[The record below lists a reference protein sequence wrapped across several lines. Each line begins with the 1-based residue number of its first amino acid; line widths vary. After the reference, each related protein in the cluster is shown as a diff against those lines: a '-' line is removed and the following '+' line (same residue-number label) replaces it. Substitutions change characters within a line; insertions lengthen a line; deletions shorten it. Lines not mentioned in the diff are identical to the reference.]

1 VAPITRICKRLALIA
16 ALVAA
21 APAAAAQEA
30 SDIYWNAQR
39 QELSGRNGDALK
51 TYARLLA
58 SSPDSEAAANN
69 LLYAAVREGSM
80 PDAVAAVRATTK
92 AQTATVDA
100 PLLLY
105 VDAFK
110 RRKWSEAEASIKL
123 LDAGQD
129 FAFVTPMLRGW
140 LNVAQARPSGFSPS
154 SLQSNGLT
162 AYYGDDQ
169 LIYFDLADG
178 NLPQARLKLRNYR
191 GYGEPHGQTLAR
203 LAMGPFAAAGD
214 AEFAAALAQQIGLE
228 PAAFNHPRITAEIG
242 LSALFARLALALQE
256 QKQPEK
262 ALYFARLATW
272 SSPESDP
279 AKLAFAQI
287 AKAEQM
293 PAKARAALAGIAP
306 TSPFWMEAIGELNEL
321 AETPEEATVIA
332 RNAAKSRPD
341 SAQLMLLLARS
352 MERSGQVEQAVVVYR
367 SLLDMKGGAS
377 GRSRAVYQ
385 LMLAAALDAN
395 NDWNGAR
402 GALED
407 AIKADPQNAQA
418 LNYLGYS
425 LLERRIDVKRGFELV
440 ARAHE
445 LAPQSAAIT
454 DSLGWAHFL
463 KGDVAAAIPLL
474 ERAVAAAIDDV
485 AINEHLGDAYWA
497 AGRKTEARFAWKA
510 ASLSADGKVA
520 ERLAAKIDLGWT
532 NATAA
537 P

>member
-1 VAPITRICKRLALIA
+1 LALIA
-16 ALVAA
+16 TLVTA
-21 APAAAAQEA
+21 APAVAAQEP

-51 TYARLLA
+51 SFARLLV
-58 SSPDSEAAANN
+58 SRPDSEAAANN
-69 LLYAAVREGSM
+69 LLGAAVREGSM
-80 PDAVAAVRATTK
+80 PDAVAAVRAATN

-100 PLLLY
+100 PLLLF
-105 VDAFK
+105 VDAF
-110 RRKWSEAEASIKL
+110 RRKKWKEAKAHITTLEN
-123 LDAGQD
+123 GQD

-140 LNVAQARPSGFSPS
+140 LNVAQGRPSGFSPS
-154 SLQSNGLT
+154 ALQSNDLT

-178 NLPQARLKLRNYR
+178 SLPQARLKLRNYR
-191 GYGEPHGQTLAR
+191 GFGEAHGQTLAK
-203 LAMGPFAAAGD
+203 LAMGPFAATGD
-214 AEFAAALAQQIGLE
+214 AEFATALAQQIGLE
-228 PAAFNHPRITAEIG
+228 SAGFSYPRITAELG
-242 LSALFARLALALQE
+242 LSALFARLAIALQE

-272 SSPESDP
+272 SNPESDP
-279 AKLAFAQI
+279 ARLAFAQI

-293 PAKARAALAGIAP
+293 PAKARAALVAIAP

-321 AETPEEATVIA
+321 AETPEEATALA
-332 RNAAKSRPD
+332 RQATKVRPD
-341 SAQLMLLLARS
+341 SPQLLLLLARS
-352 MERSGQVEQAVVVYR
+352 MEKSGQVEQAVIIYR
-367 SLLDMKGGAS
+367 SLLDLKGKNSS

-385 LMLAAALDAN
+385 MMLATALDAN
-395 NDWNGAR
+395 NDWNGAHA
-402 GALED
+402 ALED
-407 AIKADPQNAQA
+407 AIKSDPQNAQA

-440 ARAHE
+440 ARAYQ

-474 ERAVAAAIDDV
+474 ERAVVAAIDDV

-510 ASLSADGKVA
+510 ASLSAEGRVA
-520 ERLAAKIDLGWT
+520 ERLATKIDLGWT
-532 NATAA
+532 SATAA